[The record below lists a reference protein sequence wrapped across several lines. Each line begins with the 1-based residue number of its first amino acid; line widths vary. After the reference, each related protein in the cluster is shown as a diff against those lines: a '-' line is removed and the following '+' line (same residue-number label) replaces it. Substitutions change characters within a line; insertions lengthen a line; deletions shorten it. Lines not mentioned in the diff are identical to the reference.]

1 MGPLL
6 FVLYINDMSECM
18 SHANLSLYADDSKL
32 FMAITDI
39 SDCVKLQQDINQV
52 VKWTSKW
59 KLTLNVKK
67 CSCISFTMKQKVKI
81 FPYRCAKQT
90 ILTRTNFVID
100 LGVFLTSKLNWSM
113 HINHVVSKAFKML
126 GFIKRT
132 CKYFNSI
139 KVLKTLYVSY
149 VRSHVEYCSP
159 IWSPHQLY
167 LIKKLE
173 RVQIK
178 FIKYLCFRTSM
189 AYSKAMYSNLCYE
202 FRLPK
207 LENRRKF
214 LDTLFLFKILHSV
227 YNVPDVLAQ
236 IHFNVPAF
244 TLRRTVLFRPV
255 SARTNILKHSFLS
268 RSQTYFNSISNKH
281 NLDIFNNFSNFRHE
295 LCKILF
301 LSE

>member
-1 MGPLL
+1 
-6 FVLYINDMSECM
+6 
-18 SHANLSLYADDSKL
+18 
-32 FMAITDI
+32 
-39 SDCVKLQQDINQV
+39 
-52 VKWTSKW
+52 
-59 KLTLNVKK
+59 
-67 CSCISFTMKQKVKI
+67 
-81 FPYRCAKQT
+81 
-90 ILTRTNFVID
+90 
-100 LGVFLTSKLNWSM
+100 
-113 HINHVVSKAFKML
+113 
-126 GFIKRT
+126 
-132 CKYFNSI
+132 
-139 KVLKTLYVSY
+139 
-149 VRSHVEYCSP
+149 
-159 IWSPHQLY
+159 
-167 LIKKLE
+167 
-173 RVQIK
+173 
-178 FIKYLCFRTSM
+178 M

-268 RSQTYFNSISNKH
+268 RSQTYFNSISNKR

-301 LSE
+301 LSEWLLLSGCISVCLSRCCCFLFMWNLLLSVFIVTVIFILFLYYIFIVLFSNEHVIRATCWFEIK